1 MVEIVGK
8 KQVDSGLA
16 RLIAHPNTIDS
27 VPTGICTNYTGVTAD
42 LRRGVDALVEA
53 GISLTAIFTPE
64 HGYWGAVQ
72 AGESDGDG
80 VDEATGIPVIDTY
93 LCEGDRLDA
102 LLRDSGVQQILVDFQ
117 DIGTRFYT
125 YTWTLFDLLCS
136 AARLGIRI
144 VVLDRPNPLG
154 GLVRTGPGLDAAFS
168 SFVGR
173 VSVPVQHGLTLG
185 ELGLWF
191 NAVHVPEKVGS
202 AADLEVIELE
212 GWHRERQAEDAPW
225 VMPSPNMPTLT
236 TATVFPAIGL
246 LEGTTLSE
254 GRGTT
259 RPFELFGAAW
269 TDARL
274 TAALNERQLP
284 GVTFRE
290 AVFRPTFSKW
300 HGDVVHGSQLHL
312 QDADAFDPI
321 TTGITVLQTVAQ
333 LYPGES
339 LWRKAEPGR
348 PEFIDLLWGSTALR
362 EGIDSGAD
370 QQAILAASPEMPEVP
385 ASALLY

>member
-1 MVEIVGK
+1 MVEIVGSK
-8 KQVDSGLA
+8 SVDTGLTK
-16 RLIAHPNTIDS
+16 LIARPELIDA

-42 LRRGVDALVEA
+42 LRRGVDGLVEA
-53 GISLTAIFTPE
+53 GVALTTIFTPE

-80 VDEATGIPVIDTY
+80 VDAATGVPVIDTY
-93 LCEGDRLDA
+93 RCEGERLDA
-102 LLRDSGVQQILVDFQ
+102 LLGDSGVRQILVDFQ
-117 DIGTRFYT
+117 DIGVRFYT

-136 AARLGIRI
+136 AARLGIRMVI
-144 VVLDRPNPLG
+144 LDRPNPLG
-154 GLVRTGPGLDAAFS
+154 GIVRTGPGLDAAFS

-173 VSVPVQHGLTLG
+173 VSIPVQHGLTLG
-185 ELGLWF
+185 ELGRWF
-191 NAVHVPEKVGS
+191 NAVHVPE
-202 AADLEVIELE
+202 AAGRPAELDVIELG
-212 GWHRERQAEDAPW
+212 GWNRERQNADAAW
-225 VMPSPNMPTLT
+225 VMPSPNMPTLS

-246 LEGTTLSE
+246 LEGTVLSE

-269 TDARL
+269 TDTRL
-274 TAALNERQLP
+274 TDALNERQLP

-312 QDADAFDPI
+312 LDAEVFDPI
-321 TTGITVLQTVAQ
+321 TTGVTVLQTVAQ
-333 LYPGES
+333 LYPDES
-339 LWRKAEPGR
+339 LWRKAEPDR
-348 PEFIDLLWGSTALR
+348 PEFIDLLWGSSALR

-370 QQAILAASPEMPEVP
+370 QQTILGGSPAMPEVP

>member
-1 MVEIVGK
+1 MVEVVVSK
-8 KQVDSGLA
+8 SATTGLA
-16 RLIAHPNTIDS
+16 RLIAEPELIEA
-27 VPTGICTNYTGVTAD
+27 VPTGICTNYTGITAD
-42 LRRGVDALVEA
+42 LRRGVDALVKA
-53 GISLTAIFTPE
+53 GIRLTTIFTPE

-80 VDEATGIPVIDTY
+80 VDQATGIPIVDTY
-93 LCEGDRLDA
+93 RCEGARLDE

-117 DIGTRFYT
+117 DIGVRFYT

-154 GLVRTGPGLDAAFS
+154 GLVRTGPGLNEPCS

-173 VSVPVQHGLTLG
+173 VSIPLQHGLTLG
-185 ELGLWF
+185 ELGRWF
-191 NAVHVPEKVGS
+191 NDAHVPATAGR
-202 AADLEVIELE
+202 AAELGVIAMD
-212 GWHRERQAEDAPW
+212 GWNRERQAADAPW
-225 VMPSPNMPTLT
+225 VMPSPNIPTLT

-246 LEGTTLSE
+246 LEGTVLSE

-259 RPFELFGAAW
+259 RPFELFGAGW

-274 TAALNERQLP
+274 TAALNERNVP
-284 GVTFRE
+284 GVVFRE

-312 QDADAFDPI
+312 LDAEAFDPI
-321 TTGITVLQTVAQ
+321 TTGLTVLQTIAQ
-333 LYPGES
+333 LHPDEQ
-339 LWRKAEPGR
+339 LWRAVNPGR
-348 PEFIDLLWGSTALR
+348 PPFIDLLWGSATLR

-370 QQAILAASPEMPEVP
+370 QRTILDAAPETPQVP